1 MKRLVFILAL
11 LGGQTRIHANPFN
24 QIDSIAITSPP
35 ELTNSIHALIQY
47 CRQSA
52 QTEPER
58 VRFYFTWLTTH
69 INYDFDITHID
80 ERSQDPETVFRT
92 RKGICSGFARLFG
105 YLCQETGLPARYISG
120 YGKIDAS
127 PSSVDIHA
135 WNVVRIDG
143 KWYLF
148 DLTWATDEYDPTRP
162 FEINTNMDMWF
173 MADPLRFGWTHLPF
187 DPAFQLCEDLKMPSD
202 FFEDTMD
209 TEGGTIDQTCPS
221 FSALLD
227 AEMGLD
233 SIEKTWLS
241 FRRAWDFMPKDSAVA
256 IKLARVQ
263 DAKIKRVFAD
273 IRAFQ
278 DRYPFINQMS
288 LSELENWQNTFSQL
302 EKKTLDAMI
311 LQAELSQL
319 PLTEANKKAVRQNQ
333 VFYETILNFF
343 HKAIEGVAVEVS
355 GRR

>member
-1 MKRLVFILAL
+1 
-11 LGGQTRIHANPFN
+11 
-24 QIDSIAITSPP
+24 
-35 ELTNSIHALIQY
+35 
-47 CRQSA
+47 
-52 QTEPER
+52 
-58 VRFYFTWLTTH
+58 
-69 INYDFDITHID
+69 
-80 ERSQDPETVFRT
+80 
-92 RKGICSGFARLFG
+92 
-105 YLCQETGLPARYISG
+105 
-120 YGKIDAS
+120 
-127 PSSVDIHA
+127 
-135 WNVVRIDG
+135 
-143 KWYLF
+143 
-148 DLTWATDEYDPTRP
+148 
-162 FEINTNMDMWF
+162 
-173 MADPLRFGWTHLPF
+173 
-187 DPAFQLCEDLKMPSD
+187 
-202 FFEDTMD
+202 
-209 TEGGTIDQTCPS
+209 
-221 FSALLD
+221 
-227 AEMGLD
+227 MGLD